1 MTGYR
6 LQPKH
11 AAMPKALPA
20 SEAHVWYMDPDAP
33 LSESRCNDLLALL
46 SPDEH
51 TKCLRFHSHV
61 DRQRYLVSHSMV
73 RILLSQY
80 LGGAPAGWRFTYS
93 EKGRPELADRGLP
106 PLRFNLTHTRGLAAC
121 IVTSEDDCGI
131 DAEWLSP
138 RHNPA
143 GVAARYF
150 SAEENMRLSAL
161 EGEAWLEYFYSCWTL
176 REAYVKARGIG
187 LNFPLHQ
194 LNFIIAAPES
204 IRMKLHPDIEDDAG
218 RWDFRLFRPT
228 ATHILAAAYVTRN
241 GAPKT
246 VRVKRFSF

>member
-1 MTGYR
+1 
-6 LQPKH
+6 
-11 AAMPKALPA
+11 MPKALSA

-33 LSESRCNDLLALL
+33 LSESRRNDLLALL

-51 TKCLRFHSHV
+51 AKCLRFHSHV

-73 RILLSQY
+73 RNLLSKY
-80 LGGAPAGWRFTYS
+80 LCGAPAEWRFTYS
-93 EKGRPELADRGLP
+93 EKGRPELAGMGLP

-131 DAEWLSP
+131 DAESLNP

-150 SAEENMRLSAL
+150 SAEENMHLNAL

-194 LNFIIAAPES
+194 LNFVIAAPDS
-204 IRMKLHPDIEDDAG
+204 IRVKLHPDIDDDAN
-218 RWDFRLFRPT
+218 RWHFRLFRPA
-228 ATHILAAAYVTRN
+228 ATHILAAAYETKN

-246 VRVKRFSF
+246 VSVKRFSF